1 MALAAPDSAVPD
13 SAVPDSGGH
22 EPSGP
27 LRRPRLRADYAPV
40 RLAGDKGPYLLLRG
54 ETRNLLIEDAATADL
69 AVGLDGTR
77 DADDVLAALS
87 ARYQA
92 RTAAAALRRL
102 RALRVLADGPAAT
115 ASETAAAW
123 DTRLVDPAAA
133 EDWTRQGEVVLLDA
147 GSAQAGNVA
156 SQLASLGFGVRA
168 AAVADL
174 HGTALN
180 GTGAAPPVIVAV
192 TGSMTDPALA
202 AINAACLRAGLP
214 WTLVRPHGHVLLLGP
229 HLVPGRTGC
238 WECLRQRWT
247 ANEQLD
253 SFLAGQNSAALSAE
267 TLSAET
273 LSAETLSAETL
284 SAETLSGETGPAGPQ
299 DRVWPALASLTA
311 ALAGLLAAEL
321 PVLALRGHSDRITGR
336 MVALDTADL
345 TLSHHPLVRQPHCP
359 ACGEPA
365 PAGRGARVT
374 LRAGRERRDE
384 SDGLAAERAAATVRR
399 LEHHV
404 SSYLGVIS
412 RLAPVAAGDGMFSY
426 SARHPFT
433 RPVSAAD
440 LRGQLRGLSGGKGP
454 TDAEAKAS
462 AMAEAIERYC
472 GTWQPDHAE
481 HQASFAQHGP
491 GAAVRP
497 SDILLFS
504 PRQYASRRH
513 LNPGLAHFH
522 RIPEPV
528 ADDTVISWTDG
539 WSLTNDREVAL
550 PAAYCWYGHPSLAS
564 APVCGADS
572 NGCAAGDSL
581 EDAVL
586 RGFCELAER
595 DSVALWWYH
604 RSLMP
609 AVDLHS
615 AGDPWLARVHETFEG
630 RLDRELWVLDITS
643 DLGVPSFAAVSRH
656 TRRPTEDIIVGFG
669 ADLDPAVA
677 VRRAVSELCQF
688 LPSVAA
694 FDGGRTRYGL
704 AEPAAVAWLST
715 ARVAEQPWLLPSP
728 GLPPV
733 PVAAGA
739 HDVPRDAA
747 ACVRRCVD
755 LASAAGLEVIVV
767 DQTRQDI
774 ELAVARV
781 VVPGL
786 RHFWRRLGPG
796 RLWDVPPRLGRCPLA
811 ADEDSV
817 NPYSVFF

>member
-1 MALAAPDSAVPD
+1 M
-13 SAVPDSGGH
+13 
-22 EPSGP
+22 
-27 LRRPRLRADYAPV
+27 
-40 RLAGDKGPYLLLRG
+40 
-54 ETRNLLIEDAATADL
+54 
-69 AVGLDGTR
+69 
-77 DADDVLAALS
+77 
-87 ARYQA
+87 ARYI
-92 RTAAAALRRL
+92 
-102 RALRVLADGPAAT
+102 
-115 ASETAAAW
+115 
-123 DTRLVDPAAA
+123 
-133 EDWTRQGEVVLLDA
+133 LLDA
-147 GSAQAGNVA
+147 GSAEAGTVA
-156 SQLASLGFGVRA
+156 SQLASMRFLVHDA
-168 AAVADL
+168 TVADL
-174 HGTALN
+174 PGVTLA
-180 GTGAAPPVIVAV
+180 GTGEAPPVVVAV
-192 TGSMTDPALA
+192 AGSMTDPALA
-202 AINAACLRAGLP
+202 AINAACLRAGLS
-214 WTLVRPHGHVLLLGP
+214 WTLVRPHGQVLMLGP
-229 HLVPGRTGC
+229 HLVPGKTGC
-238 WECLRQRWT
+238 WECLRLRWT
-247 ANEQLD
+247 ENEQLD
-253 SFLAGQNSAALSAE
+253 SFLTGLPPAAR
-267 TLSAET
+267 
-273 LSAETLSAETL
+273 
-284 SAETLSGETGPAGPQ
+284 PAGWQ
-299 DRVWPALASLTA
+299 ERAWPALTPLTA
-311 ALAGLLAAEL
+311 ALTGLLAAEL

-336 MVALDTADL
+336 MVAVDTSDL
-345 TLSHHPLVRQPHCP
+345 TVSHHRLVRHPHCP

-365 PAGRGARVT
+365 PAGQGTRVT
-374 LRAGRERRDE
+374 MRAGHDRRDD
-384 SDGLAAERAAATVRR
+384 SDGMAAERAAVTARR

-412 RLAPVAAGDGMFSY
+412 LLLPVAGDDGMFSY

-433 RPVSAAD
+433 RPVSPAD
-440 LRGQLRGLSGGKGP
+440 LRSQLRGLSGGKGP
-454 TDAEAKAS
+454 TDAEARVS

-472 GTWQPDHAE
+472 GTWRPDRQE
-481 HQASFAQHGP
+481 HRASFAQHGP
-491 GAAVRP
+491 GAAVRL
-497 SDILLFS
+497 SDMLLFS
-504 PRQYASRRH
+504 PRQYANRRQ
-513 LNPGLAHFH
+513 LNPGLSHFH

-528 ADDTVISWTDG
+528 ADDMVISWTDG
-539 WSLTNDREVAL
+539 WSLTSDRPVAL

-609 AVDLHS
+609 GVDLRS
-615 AGDPWLARVHETFEG
+615 SGDSWIGRVLETFEE
-630 RLDRELWVLDITS
+630 RLQRELWVLDITT

-688 LPSVAA
+688 LPSVAV

-704 AEPAAVAWLST
+704 ADPAAAAWFST

-728 GLPPV
+728 SLPAGPA
-733 PVAAGA
+733 AAGA

-755 LASAAGLEVIVV
+755 LASAAGLDVIVV
-767 DQTRQDI
+767 DQTRPDI

-796 RLWDVPPRLGRCPLA
+796 RLWDVPAGLGRFPLA
-811 ADEDSV
+811 LDEDSV

>member
-1 MALAAPDSAVPD
+1 MVLTS
-13 SAVPDSGGH
+13 H
-22 EPSGP
+22 ERAGP
-27 LRRPRLRADYAPV
+27 LRRPRLRKDYTPV
-40 RLAGDKGPYLLLRG
+40 RLAGERVPYLLLRG
-54 ETRNLLIEDAATADL
+54 ETRNLLIEDPAMADL

-77 DADDVLAALS
+77 DADDVLAGLC
-87 ARYQA
+87 ARYHP
-92 RTAAAALRRL
+92 RTAAAALRKL

-115 ASETAAAW
+115 APETAAAW
-123 DTRLVDPAAA
+123 DTRLVDPADA
-133 EDWTRQGEVVLLDA
+133 EDWTRHGEVVLIDA

-156 SQLASLGFGVRA
+156 SQLASLSFQVRA

-174 HGTALN
+174 PGTAPD

-202 AINAACLRAGLP
+202 AVNAACLRAGLP
-214 WTLVRPHGHVLLLGP
+214 WTLVRPHGQVLLLGP

-253 SFLAGQNSAALSAE
+253 SFLAGQAYAASPAE
-267 TLSAET
+267 TLPAET
-273 LSAETLSAETL
+273 LPAETL
-284 SAETLSGETGPAGPQ
+284 PAGPRE
-299 DRVWPALASLTA
+299 RVLPALAALTA
-311 ALAGLLAAEL
+311 ALTGLLAAEL

-336 MVALDTADL
+336 MVALDTTDL

-359 ACGEPA
+359 ACGESA
-365 PAGRGARVT
+365 PSGHGARVT

-384 SDGLAAERAAATVRR
+384 TDGMAAERAAATVRR

-433 RPVSAAD
+433 RPVSVAD

-472 GTWQPDHAE
+472 GTWQPDRAE

-539 WSLTNDREVAL
+539 WSLTNDRQVAL
-550 PAAYCWYGHPSLAS
+550 PAAYCWYGHPSLAR

-609 AVDLHS
+609 GVDLHS
-615 AGDPWLARVHETFEG
+615 AGDPWLARVHETFEE
-630 RLDRELWVLDITS
+630 RLGRELWVLDITS
-643 DLGVPSFAAVSRH
+643 DLGVPSYAAVSRH

-728 GLPPV
+728 GLPAAPV
-733 PVAAGA
+733 TASA

-747 ACVRRCVD
+747 ACVRHCVD

-796 RLWDVPPRLGRCPLA
+796 RLWDVPPRLGRFPLA
-811 ADEDSV
+811 DGEDSV

>member
-1 MALAAPDSAVPD
+1 MALPVRDSAGLD
-13 SAVPDSGGH
+13 SAGLDSAGADPAGR
-22 EPSGP
+22 EPAGP
-27 LRRPRLRADYAPV
+27 LRRPRLRADYTPV

-77 DADDVLAALS
+77 DADDVLAGLS

-92 RTAAAALRRL
+92 RAAAAALRRL

-115 ASETAAAW
+115 APETAAAW
-123 DTRLVDPAAA
+123 DTRLVSPAAA
-133 EDWTRQGEVVLLDA
+133 EDWTRHGEVILLDA
-147 GSAQAGNVA
+147 GSAQAGNMA

-168 AAVADL
+168 AAVTDL
-174 HGTALN
+174 PGTAPAGTPPAGTAPNGAALSGTSVPS
-180 GTGAAPPVIVAV
+180 GTGAAAPPVIVAV
-192 TGSMTDPALA
+192 TSSMTEPALA
-202 AINAACLRAGLP
+202 AINAVCLRAGLP

-253 SFLAGQNSAALSAE
+253 SFLAGLPAAGTSAARTSAQ
-267 TLSAET
+267 TQP
-273 LSAETLSAETL
+273 
-284 SAETLSGETGPAGPQ
+284 SGPR
-299 DRVWPALASLTA
+299 DRVRPALTSLTA

-336 MVALDTADL
+336 MVALDTTDL

-365 PAGRGARVT
+365 AAGHGARVT

-384 SDGLAAERAAATVRR
+384 TGGLAAERAAATVRR

-433 RPVSAAD
+433 RPASAAD

-454 TDAEAKAS
+454 TDAEARAS

-472 GTWQPDHAE
+472 GTWQPDRAE

-504 PRQYASRRH
+504 PRQYAGRRE

-539 WSLTNDREVAL
+539 WSLTNDRQVAL

-604 RSLMP
+604 RSRM
-609 AVDLHS
+609 
-615 AGDPWLARVHETFEG
+615 
-630 RLDRELWVLDITS
+630 
-643 DLGVPSFAAVSRH
+643 
-656 TRRPTEDIIVGFG
+656 
-669 ADLDPAVA
+669 
-677 VRRAVSELCQF
+677 
-688 LPSVAA
+688 
-694 FDGGRTRYGL
+694 
-704 AEPAAVAWLST
+704 
-715 ARVAEQPWLLPSP
+715 
-728 GLPPV
+728 
-733 PVAAGA
+733 
-739 HDVPRDAA
+739 
-747 ACVRRCVD
+747 
-755 LASAAGLEVIVV
+755 
-767 DQTRQDI
+767 
-774 ELAVARV
+774 
-781 VVPGL
+781 
-786 RHFWRRLGPG
+786 
-796 RLWDVPPRLGRCPLA
+796 
-811 ADEDSV
+811 
-817 NPYSVFF
+817 

>member
-1 MALAAPDSAVPD
+1 MALT
-13 SAVPDSGGH
+13 GH
-22 EPSGP
+22 EPAAP
-27 LRRPRLRADYAPV
+27 LRRPRLRADYTPI
-40 RLAGDKGPYLLLRG
+40 RLAGDRGPYLLVRG
-54 ETRNLLIEDAATADL
+54 ETRNLLIEDPATADL
-69 AVGLDGTR
+69 AVELDGTR
-77 DADDVLAALS
+77 DADDVLAGLS

-102 RALRVLADGPAAT
+102 RALGLLADGPALVAPE
-115 ASETAAAW
+115 AAAAW
-123 DTRLVDPAAA
+123 DARRVDPAAA

-147 GSAQAGNVA
+147 GSSEAGTVA
-156 SQLASLGFGVRA
+156 SQLASSGFRVRA

-174 HGTALN
+174 PAAAIVALPGVALP
-180 GTGAAPPVIVAV
+180 GTGAASPVVVAV
-192 TGSMTDPALA
+192 TSSMTDPALA
-202 AINAACLRAGLP
+202 VINAACLRAGLS
-214 WTLVRPHGHVLLLGP
+214 WTLVRPHGQVLLLGP

-247 ANEQLD
+247 ENEQLD
-253 SFLAGQNSAALSAE
+253 SFLGGLPAAVRPAGQPERA
-267 TLSAET
+267 
-273 LSAETLSAETL
+273 
-284 SAETLSGETGPAGPQ
+284 
-299 DRVWPALASLTA
+299 WPALTPLTA
-311 ALAGLLAAEL
+311 ALTGLLAAEL

-336 MVALDTADL
+336 MVALDTTDL
-345 TLSHHPLVRQPHCP
+345 TISHHRLVRQPCCP

-365 PAGRGARVT
+365 PASHDARVT
-374 LRAGRERRDE
+374 MRAGHERRDE
-384 SDGLAAERAAATVRR
+384 SDGMAAERAAATAGR

-404 SSYLGVIS
+404 SRYLGVIS
-412 RLAPVAAGDGMFSY
+412 RLAPVAAADGLFSY

-433 RPVSAAD
+433 PPASAAD
-440 LRGQLRGLSGGKGP
+440 LRSQRRGQSGGKGP
-454 TDAEAKAS
+454 TDAEARAS
-462 AMAEAIERYC
+462 AMGEAIERYC
-472 GTWQPDHAE
+472 GTWRPDRQE
-481 HQASFAQHGP
+481 RRASFEQHRP
-491 GAAVRP
+491 GRAVALR
-497 SDILLFS
+497 DLLLFS
-504 PRQYASRRH
+504 PRQYANRRQ
-513 LNPGLAHFH
+513 LNPGLSHFH
-522 RIPEPV
+522 RIPEPL

-539 WSLTNDREVAL
+539 WSLSNDRPVAL

-564 APVCGADS
+564 ARVCGADS

-604 RSLMP
+604 RSLRP
-609 AVDLHS
+609 GVDLHAS
-615 AGDPWLARVHETFEG
+615 GDSWVSRVHEMFAE
-630 RLDRELWVLDITS
+630 RLQRELWVLDITS

-656 TRRPTEDIIVGFG
+656 TRRPSEDIIVGFG

-704 AEPAAVAWLST
+704 TDPAAVAWFST
-715 ARVAEQPWLLPSP
+715 ARVAEQPWLLPAPSRP
-728 GLPPV
+728 AV
-733 PVAAGA
+733 PVASGD
-739 HDVPRDAA
+739 HEVPRDAA

-767 DQTRQDI
+767 DQTRLDI

-796 RLWDVPPRLGRCPLA
+796 RLWDVPARLGRFPMA
-811 ADEDSV
+811 PDEDSV
-817 NPYSVFF
+817 NPHSVFF